1 LLYLSVGYFG
11 ETESD
16 INGHPDFPTN
26 AGHEPLS
33 EAGAQRALEAVG
45 SMPWFGEALS
55 VPKT

>member
-16 INGHPDFPTN
+16 INGNPDFPTN

-33 EAGAQRALEAVG
+33 EAGAQRAL
-45 SMPWFGEALS
+45 
-55 VPKT
+55 